1 MNAIRWGLTTMVVC
15 AVALATTTLFGEDNT
30 TREARD
36 RAEIEA
42 LMWKYTR
49 ALDSGDGATYASTY
63 TADGQFGA
71 GGNPTKGRDA
81 LSKLV
86 VQRPAAGAPAR
97 PPLYHMSISDTI
109 TVGWWV
115 LTACTSSL
123 PLATTASSSQ
133 SRSSNSWRRVAI
145 RVLSSAMTTVNRSL
159 GGSITNGPPLLVAA
173 QKRVDINVWIQL
185 TERTWRALSVVLR
198 SGHP

>member
-15 AVALATTTLFGEDNT
+15 AMALATTTLFGEDNSA
-30 TREARD
+30 REARD

-63 TADGQFGA
+63 ATDGQFGA

-97 PPLYHMSISDTI
+97 PPLYHMELNHWIEFVDKDHVRYHAYYL
-109 TVGWWV
+109 TVSG
-115 LTACTSSL
+115 A
-123 PLATTASSSQ
+123 
-133 SRSSNSWRRVAI
+133 
-145 RVLSSAMTTVNRSL
+145 L
-159 GGSITNGPPLLVAA
+159 GQETPARIVAA
-173 QKRVDINVWIQL
+173 GQSLDTMERV
-185 TERTWRALSVVLR
+185 
-198 SGHP
+198 SGKWLIKTRDVAAKD